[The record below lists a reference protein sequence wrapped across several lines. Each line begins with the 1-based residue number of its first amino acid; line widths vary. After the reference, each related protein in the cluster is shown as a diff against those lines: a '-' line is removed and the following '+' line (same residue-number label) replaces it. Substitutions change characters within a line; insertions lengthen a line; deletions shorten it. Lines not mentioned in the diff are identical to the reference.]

1 MRERSRE
8 VGADG
13 GTDGFCAAGRQP
25 AAAGLEVRV
34 GTGVV
39 SMDSP
44 RLRVGDLASFLPFLP
59 MSFAMMGRVVVVGGW
74 KSGGGSDP
82 AALGVRV
89 GALSHLVVD

>member
-1 MRERSRE
+1 MRERSGM

-13 GTDGFCAAGRQP
+13 GTDGFCAAARQP

-44 RLRVGDLASFLPFLP
+44 GLRVGDVADFLPFLP
-59 MSFAMMGRVVVVGGW
+59 LSFAMLGRVVVLGG
-74 KSGGGSDP
+74 
-82 AALGVRV
+82 
-89 GALSHLVVD
+89 